1 MLQIIEN
8 PFPCQMQ
15 KKEKKSSPTFWHPT
29 GMWLLVLRQ
38 TELQRNMDVI

>member
-15 KKEKKSSPTFWHPT
+15 KKKKKALPLSGT
-29 GMWLLVLRQ
+29 
-38 TELQRNMDVI
+38 LQACGC